1 MIREHISRILGQ
13 RGKLN
18 MGDSCMITK
27 IHRLTLGRVY
37 AATIIKLTKMCNDE
51 NKRKCEHG
59 RSTCLNYLC
68 KASYTYCSRWNN
80 HFGKWWCTLTY
91 PSLRRLLA
99 ICSIPISMYTSSKA
113 SCFISKGRSRS
124 CLLSWSSSCSRSS
137 TNISSTTIS
146 WLSRLS
152 TSRFTGS
159 SRSN

>member
-1 MIREHISRILGQ
+1 MIKEHISTILGQ

-80 HFGKWWCTLTY
+80 HFGK
-91 PSLRRLLA
+91 
-99 ICSIPISMYTSSKA
+99 
-113 SCFISKGRSRS
+113 
-124 CLLSWSSSCSRSS
+124 
-137 TNISSTTIS
+137 
-146 WLSRLS
+146 
-152 TSRFTGS
+152 
-159 SRSN
+159 